1 MSGIDWVIFRHNQ
14 QGILGR
20 GVFLEVQMIRL
31 SGLKEVQEN
40 WVETKTKIKVGI
52 GTDEIYVFS
61 FNRKILHFV

>member
-1 MSGIDWVIFRHNQ
+1 
-14 QGILGR
+14 
-20 GVFLEVQMIRL
+20 MIRL